1 VVFLGGL
8 GQRRGRHAAGS
19 GGGARG
25 RSGALLG
32 PSRLAE
38 IDSTGWAQIGGTGEV
53 GPVSTRSVLTH
64 VLVSCHARFTT
75 EVYHLTPVQ
84 NKNFMEYYTRNG
96 TRSYKNY
103 DNFLH
108 FKPEV
113 DELA

>member
-53 GPVSTRSVLTH
+53 GPVSTRSVLTR